1 MNNTSI
7 RIVSIGGRDL
17 YSGHVSDIILRVGD
31 LDECNSIFELIN
43 VCCSG
48 DSMYEFE

>member
-1 MNNTSI
+1 VNITSI

-17 YSGHVSDIILRVGD
+17 YSGYVPVNILRVGGID
-31 LDECNSIFELIN
+31 GCNSIFELIN
-43 VCCSG
+43 VCC